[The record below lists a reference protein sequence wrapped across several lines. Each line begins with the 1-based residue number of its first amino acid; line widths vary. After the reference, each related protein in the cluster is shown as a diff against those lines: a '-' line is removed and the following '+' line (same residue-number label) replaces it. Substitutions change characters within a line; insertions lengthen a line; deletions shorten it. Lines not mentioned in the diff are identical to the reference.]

1 MKYNTAIKKEAE
13 DAADYLIT
21 LIDKKQI
28 VEVKKINPNRS
39 LNQNAYLHLIIAIF
53 GSHFGYNL
61 EEAKIIYKEINKHI
75 YLYKKKNREFYRSSA
90 TLDVTQMA
98 KSIDHF
104 MEVSARNGCELP
116 PATSKEWLRSMQNE
130 LERSGYYDRV

>member
-39 LNQNAYLHLIIAIF
+39 LNQNAYLHLIIAI
-53 GSHFGYNL
+53 
-61 EEAKIIYKEINKHI
+61 
-75 YLYKKKNREFYRSSA
+75 
-90 TLDVTQMA
+90 
-98 KSIDHF
+98 
-104 MEVSARNGCELP
+104 
-116 PATSKEWLRSMQNE
+116 
-130 LERSGYYDRV
+130 

>member
-1 MKYNTAIKKEAE
+1 MIYDLNNQKELHDALDYIDKLSSSHSVVEIKK
-13 DAADYLIT
+13 
-21 LIDKKQI
+21 KSPK
-28 VEVKKINPNRS
+28 RS

-61 EEAKIIYKEINKHI
+61 EEAKVIYKEINKHI